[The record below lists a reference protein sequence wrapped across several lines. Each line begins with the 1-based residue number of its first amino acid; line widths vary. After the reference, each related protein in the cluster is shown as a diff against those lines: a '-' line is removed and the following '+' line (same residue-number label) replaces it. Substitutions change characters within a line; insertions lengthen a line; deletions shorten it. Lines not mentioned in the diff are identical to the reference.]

1 MIKDNKEVLNIL
13 ENVKL
18 FFTTGEGY
26 DPSLMYQ
33 KRHGLCWHITA
44 NAEIQGIEYQ
54 DLYDIFYNLGY
65 DQSYP
70 VERQIDPDKPNL
82 LYFETPDLYDPETE
96 QGKLRFKLLDELIE
110 YFKK

>member
-18 FFTTGEGY
+18 FFTTHEGF
-26 DPSLMYQ
+26 DRALMYQ

-44 NAEIQGIEYQ
+44 NTAHQTIWYP
-54 DLYDIFYNLGY
+54 DLYDIFISLGY
-65 DQSYP
+65 DKSYP
-70 VERQIDPDKPNL
+70 IESQICEGSPST
-82 LYFETPDLYDPETE
+82 LYLNTPDLYDPETE
-96 QGKLRFKLLDELIE
+96 QGKLRLKLLDEMIE

>member
-26 DPSLMYQ
+26 DRDLMYQ

-44 NAEIQGIEYQ
+44 NATDNTIWYP
-54 DLYDIFYNLGY
+54 DLYDVFYSLGY

-70 VERQIDPDKPNL
+70 VENQIKPEHPSS
-82 LYFETPDLYDPETE
+82 LYLNTPDLYDPETE
-96 QGKLRFKLLDELIE
+96 QGKLRLKLLDEMIE